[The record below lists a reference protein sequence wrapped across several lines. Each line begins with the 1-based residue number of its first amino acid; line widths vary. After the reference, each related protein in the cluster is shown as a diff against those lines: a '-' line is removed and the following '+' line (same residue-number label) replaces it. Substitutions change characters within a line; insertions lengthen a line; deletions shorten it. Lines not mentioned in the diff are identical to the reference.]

1 MSANIK
7 FLSDFIFLNF
17 QRTHDRIDIYRFPN
31 RKIKSDKNRYLL
43 TLFSLIWFT
52 IQKRRGKIQ
61 TGEYHVHQGLSKVFV
76 FYTYSTS
83 HFYMVCQNSWM
94 ILVFPIQIFWTLVVF
109 TIQFF
114 WQLCFDR
121 FFVCFIARI
130 LNFCLECY
138 FQEILTGVIVFTK
151 VLRHARS
158 QSPLTHWVLR
168 PLQKL
173 LCTHIYILR

>member
-1 MSANIK
+1 MNWSNDNKIWDLCSRYYNTHHGYHTQNEQALWVPDPELPIFWMPYIRTITHSRPKFKIILIK
-7 FLSDFIFLNF
+7 
-17 QRTHDRIDIYRFPN
+17 
-31 RKIKSDKNRYLL
+31 KVLL
-43 TLFSLIWFT
+43 D
-52 IQKRRGKIQ
+52 
-61 TGEYHVHQGLSKVFV
+61 
-76 FYTYSTS
+76 TS
-83 HFYMVCQNSWM
+83 QFYMVCQNSWM

-121 FFVCFIARI
+121 FFVCFIAPI
-130 LNFCLECY
+130 LNFCQECY